1 MKYIDNICIWD
12 KEKDLK
18 KLKLEFKNRMEHF
31 IEVPTIIGFSGTTEE
46 NYIYFYNNHKK
57 EMIEFKNKIKNFFR
71 KELCKLIKSY
81 IENKIERMENL
92 LNEEIY

>member
-1 MKYIDNICIWD
+1 MKR
-12 KEKDLK
+12 
-18 KLKLEFKNRMEHF
+18 KLYKAIEEFAYTYYNHKRPH
-31 IEVPTIIGFSGTTEE
+31 
-46 NYIYFYNNHKK
+46 FYNNHKK

-92 LNEEIY
+92 LNEKIY